1 MRAWVSP
8 SVSKVISRLLWKEP
22 GDHNDS
28 EETGWRHVFISVRK
42 LDCVIGS
49 RDIEFLMKERIFHL
63 TSARRTS
70 TLRTKRVT
78 GGSRGFYA
86 QF

>member
-1 MRAWVSP
+1 MRARVSP
-8 SVSKVISRLLWKEP
+8 SVSKVISRLLRKEP

-28 EETGWRHVFISVRK
+28 EGTGWRHVSISVRK
-42 LDCVIGS
+42 FDCVIGS

-78 GGSRGFYA
+78 GGSAGFHV
-86 QF
+86 QC